1 MDNWSA
7 WQIFFTTGS
16 VLDYIRYK
24 SIQDAKDTGA
34 ITVNREETDEEGLI
48 IKEQNIGEQDK
59 LVFALTK
66 SNGVI
71 RAFVKGAKNIKNGKC
86 AAASLLSY
94 SRLTIYKG
102 RESYIIGEAQPIRI
116 FSKLR
121 SDVTKMCLAQYFCEL
136 ALTIC
141 PREQKADSFLSLV
154 LNSLY
159 LLSENKRS
167 ADLIKPCLEMRLAS
181 MAGYMPDLRMCRE
194 CGEYIT
200 PLMYFL
206 PRIGALECADCRTD
220 VSEPAIALNEGTL
233 TALRHTVYADDD
245 KLFSFA
251 LPKDDLVVLNAAS
264 ESYLKYRFEKD
275 FKTLIFYKTISS

>member
-1 MDNWSA
+1 MK
-7 WQIFFTTGS
+7 FRT
-16 VLDYIRYK
+16 
-24 SIQDAKDTGA
+24 
-34 ITVNREETDEEGLI
+34 EGLI

-59 LVFALTK
+59 LVYALTK

-71 RAFVKGAKNIKNGKC
+71 KAFVRGAKNIKNQKC
-86 AAASLLSY
+86 ASTSLLSY

-102 RESYIIGEAQPIRI
+102 RDSYIIGEARTIRI

-121 SDVTKMCLAQYFCEL
+121 SDVRKMCLAQYFCEL

-141 PREQKADSFLSLV
+141 PREQKSDAFLSLI

-167 ADLIKPCLEMRLAS
+167 ADLVKPCFEMRLAS
-181 MAGYMPDLRMCRE
+181 MAGYMPDLRICRE
-194 CGEYIT
+194 CGEYSAD
-200 PLMYFL
+200 LMYFL
-206 PRIGALECADCRTD
+206 PRSGMLECGNCHIKNG
-220 VSEPAIALNEGTL
+220 ELAIAMNPSVL
-233 TALRHTVYADDD
+233 TALRHTIYADDN

-251 LPKDDLVVLNAAS
+251 LSQEGLDILNQAS

-275 FKTLIFYKTISS
+275 FKTLTFYKTII

>member
-1 MDNWSA
+1 MK
-7 WQIFFTTGS
+7 FRT
-16 VLDYIRYK
+16 
-24 SIQDAKDTGA
+24 
-34 ITVNREETDEEGLI
+34 EGLI

-59 LVFALTK
+59 LVYALTK

-71 RAFVKGAKNIKNGKC
+71 KAFVRGAKNIKNQKC
-86 AAASLLSY
+86 ASTSLLSY

-102 RESYIIGEAQPIRI
+102 RDSYIIGEARTIRI

-121 SDVTKMCLAQYFCEL
+121 GDVRKMCLAQYFCEL

-141 PREQKADSFLSLV
+141 PREQKSDAFLSLI

-167 ADLIKPCLEMRLAS
+167 ADLVKPCFEMRLAS
-181 MAGYMPDLRMCRE
+181 MAGYMPDLRICRE
-194 CGEYIT
+194 CGEYSAD
-200 PLMYFL
+200 LMYFL
-206 PRIGALECADCRTD
+206 PRSGMLECGNCHIKNG
-220 VSEPAIALNEGTL
+220 ELAIAMNPSVL
-233 TALRHTVYADDD
+233 TALRHTIYADDN

-251 LPKDDLVVLNAAS
+251 LSQEGLDILNQAS

-275 FKTLIFYKTISS
+275 FKTLTFYKTII